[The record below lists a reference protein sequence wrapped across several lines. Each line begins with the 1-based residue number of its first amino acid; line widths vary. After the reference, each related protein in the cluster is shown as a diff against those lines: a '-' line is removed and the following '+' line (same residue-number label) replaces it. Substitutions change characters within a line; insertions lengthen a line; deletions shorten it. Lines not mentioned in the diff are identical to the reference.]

1 MRGLRHTRWW
11 FLCPQALAMAIQEAK
26 QQHPDMLVTKAVV
39 IRETESPTEELQQKA
54 EVNISCYKNSVLFKD
69 YFKHLTGTEPMLRL
83 KVFCW
88 KVNQMITK
96 HRTST
101 EGHLGAKLIQRNAK
115 QLETVGKWLPREIKQ
130 LDIKMRYKITTKEIT
145 NDYRGMPND
154 NNYILKNY
162 CKDVTGL

>member
-1 MRGLRHTRWW
+1 
-11 FLCPQALAMAIQEAK
+11 MAIQEAK

-54 EVNISCYKNSVLFKD
+54 EVNICCYKNSVLFKD

-101 EGHLGAKLIQRNAK
+101 S
-115 QLETVGKWLPREIKQ
+115 
-130 LDIKMRYKITTKEIT
+130 TK
-145 NDYRGMPND
+145 
-154 NNYILKNY
+154 
-162 CKDVTGL
+162 VQS

>member
-1 MRGLRHTRWW
+1 
-11 FLCPQALAMAIQEAK
+11 MAIQEAK

-54 EVNISCYKNSVLFKD
+54 EVNISCYKNSVLLKD

-115 QLETVGKWLPREIKQ
+115 QL
-130 LDIKMRYKITTKEIT
+130 
-145 NDYRGMPND
+145 
-154 NNYILKNY
+154 
-162 CKDVTGL
+162 